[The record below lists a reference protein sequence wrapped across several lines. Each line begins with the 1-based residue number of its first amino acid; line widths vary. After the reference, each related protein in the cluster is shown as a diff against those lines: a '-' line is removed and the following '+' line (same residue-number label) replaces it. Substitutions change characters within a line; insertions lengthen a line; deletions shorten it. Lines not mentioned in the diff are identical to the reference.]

1 MKAKINL
8 FRKQNFVKA
17 TNKPFYAYSMKV
29 KDNKS
34 GQICYIE
41 VRFTKDGARKDNLI
55 TTNKGILECIIDMP
69 KFLKPFTNA
78 EGKTIYPKAWVK
90 DIISFTPDNT
100 SNLDVDFMVE
110 EPTTTSLELENPFKE

>member
-1 MKAKINL
+1 MIKKINL
-8 FRKQNFVKA
+8 FRKQVVAKT
-17 TNKPFYAYSMKV
+17 TNRPFNAYSMKV

-34 GQICYIE
+34 GQVVYVE
-41 VRFTKDGARKDNLI
+41 VRLTKDASRKDNLI
-55 TTNKGILECIIDMP
+55 TSNKGILECEIDMP

-90 DIISFTPDNT
+90 DIISFKPSA

-110 EPTTTSLELENPFKE
+110 EPTTSV